1 MKLLFDQNLSS
12 DDLIERLDDLWPGSC
27 HVRDPSLGLI
37 DAHNKTY
44 DYEIWDYARRHGFAV
59 VTTDKGFRKRSRE
72 HGHPPKVI
80 LMAGNLKNQ
89 EPGRILRHR
98 YDDLLAFQESE
109 EGVLDLRRAPP

>member
-37 DAHNKTY
+37 DADNKTY
-44 DYEIWDYARRHGFAV
+44 DDEIWDYARRHGFAV

-72 HGHPPKVI
+72 SGHPPKVV
-80 LMAGNLKNQ
+80 LMPTGNRTKEEVERAIREQ
-89 EPGRILRHR
+89 HE
-98 YDDLLAFQESE
+98 DLLAFQTTEQGILELS
-109 EGVLDLRRAPP
+109 